1 MASQP
6 NFTGASSAFG
16 TLPVLKEEREI
27 GFLDHSW
34 ISIGLAIAT
43 WAFLWGGTTALFVG
57 ARDGIYAS
65 IIGNV
70 IGSSIMAVSV
80 CISTG
85 KFGIEQFT
93 LMRSVFGPI
102 GIPILVGIFLA
113 IYGVGWSAI
122 LSIMFGRAIS
132 GAMNQVGGTHIGE
145 NDLGVTLFAILAI
158 AISWLLLWK
167 GPTAVKWLNR
177 FVGPG
182 KLILCFGILFLIFS
196 HKSWSDISSAA
207 PLAPFDDH
215 RLNFMIAVELN
226 LAGGFGWWPVLGNI
240 TRFTRTPR
248 AALWPN
254 LIGVCAASVLGTTV
268 GLFAALSLGSSDPT
282 AWMIPLGGAF
292 VGVTAL
298 LFVGLANITAI
309 VSIFY
314 GMCLAMRQA
323 GGRYFEALPWG
334 LLTGALFVPA
344 IVITFFPG
352 EIYDNFFN
360 FLAWTA
366 LGFAPLSGVTAMDYL
381 VLRRGRI
388 KQCDLFND
396 GADSDYAFWRGINPA
411 SFLALVGGGLVYY
424 ALFDPQSLAA
434 HGPFV
439 WISASVPACLVAAIL
454 HYVLTKTIVM
464 PARRGGY

>member
-43 WAFLWGGTTALFVG
+43 WAFLWGGTIALFVG
-57 ARDGIYAS
+57 ARDGIYAI

-254 LIGVCAASVLGTTV
+254 LIGVCGASVLGTTV

-424 ALFDPQSLAA
+424 ALFNPQSLAA

>member
-43 WAFLWGGTTALFVG
+43 WAFLFGGITALLVG
-57 ARDGIYAS
+57 ARDGIYAI

-70 IGSSIMAVSV
+70 IGVSIMAVSV

-102 GIPILVGIFLA
+102 GILIPVGLFLA
-113 IYGVGWSAI
+113 FGVGWSAI

-207 PLAPFDDH
+207 PIAPFDDH
-215 RLNFMIAVELN
+215 RLNFMIAVEWN
-226 LAGGFGWWPVLGNI
+226 LAAGFGWWPVLGNI

-254 LIGVCAASVLGTTV
+254 LIGVFAATVLGETV

-309 VSIFY
+309 ASIFY
-314 GMCLAMRQA
+314 GVCLAMRQA

-352 EIYDNFFN
+352 EFYDKFFK
-360 FLAWTA
+360 FLAWTS

-388 KQCDLFND
+388 KQCDVFND